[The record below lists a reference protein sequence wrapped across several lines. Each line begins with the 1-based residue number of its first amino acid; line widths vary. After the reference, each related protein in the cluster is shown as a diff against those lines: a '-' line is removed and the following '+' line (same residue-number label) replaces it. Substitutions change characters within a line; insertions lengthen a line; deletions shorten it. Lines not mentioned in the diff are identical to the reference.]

1 MERNDT
7 LSVLILGDVMMHARQ
22 LEYDYT
28 EFLEE
33 MRPLIEEADFSIAN
47 MEFSLGGKPYSG
59 YPAFS
64 APDGYASYVRD
75 CGTDVFL
82 MANNHI
88 LDRGAKGLE
97 RTISVYDSLNVWRCG
112 VAKDVGEQ
120 SSSYPLIL
128 RRNGISVALINFT
141 YGTNSPSRKEYP
153 RVNMMD
159 KDEVR
164 LSIQKARER
173 NADFILALP
182 HWGNE
187 YQLRHSKEQE
197 EWAEWLV
204 KEGVDAIVGAHP
216 HVVQDTTHIS
226 RVPVIYSLGNCISNM
241 SATNTR
247 LGLAVELRF
256 IRNGDKTSLDE
267 PVLHFTWCTLPGR
280 LTHTYKT
287 IPIKK
292 WASRKN
298 DWLTKSDYDNM
309 ISTLER
315 VCKITSVEYN
325 Y

>member
-1 MERNDT
+1 MKRNDT

-33 MRPLIEEADFSIAN
+33 MRPLIEDADFSIAN
-47 MEFSLGGKPYSG
+47 MEFSLGGRPYSG

-88 LDRGAKGLE
+88 LDRGVKGLE

-112 VAKDVGEQ
+112 VAKDVREQ
-120 SSSYPLIL
+120 SSNYPLIL

-141 YGTNSPSRKEYP
+141 YGTNSTSRKEYP

-159 KDEVR
+159 KNEVR

-226 RVPVIYSLGNCISNM
+226 GVPVIYSLGNCISNM

-256 IRNGDKTSLDE
+256 IRNGDKTSLD
-267 PVLHFTWCTLPGR
+267 
-280 LTHTYKT
+280 
-287 IPIKK
+287 
-292 WASRKN
+292 
-298 DWLTKSDYDNM
+298 
-309 ISTLER
+309 
-315 VCKITSVEYN
+315 
-325 Y
+325 